1 MLMWRFE
8 KGQVCL
14 GAINHV
20 PNLFGSQKR
29 HGPIIAN
36 HEHWYKNFLV
46 KIFNNGN
53 NNFSTIG

>member
-1 MLMWRFE
+1 MLMCTFE
-8 KGQVCL
+8 KDQVCL

-20 PNLFGSQKR
+20 PTLFGSKKG

-36 HEHWYKNFLV
+36 HEHRYKNFLV
-46 KIFNNGN
+46 KFFNNGN